1 MCCIALSLPPLFFS
15 FLLQGY
21 HYPPGQAPPEAGKN
35 PEMMGA
41 PYPPGTVPPG
51 AVPPAGGNLDT
62 PLRDS
67 LATPLRDSLAY
78 PPPGQQG
85 YPPGA
90 YPQGPYP
97 QGQYTQVAYGQPAA
111 SVVVREFVLVSVG
124 GVVVVV
130 FFVVFMSVHSKVML
144 LVRRVFDGSGS

>member
-1 MCCIALSLPPLFFS
+1 MCCIALSLPPFFP

-41 PYPPGTVPPG
+41 PYPPGQYPPG
-51 AVPPAGGNLDT
+51 QYPPPGQPGY
-62 PLRDS
+62 P
-67 LATPLRDSLAY
+67 PPGQPGYPPPGQPGY

-124 GVVVVV
+124 GGVV
-130 FFVVFMSVHSKVML
+130 FL
-144 LVRRVFDGSGS
+144 LLFFLCLFIAR